1 MINVPLFI
9 ILMWNVLYSLVKL
22 CSSPSSRI
30 GSYSEGFLDSHLPS
44 NTATCICS
52 YSFFLLLLHRRKY
65 SSPYISQT
73 TSQVFWI
80 QFLSTFSGTSNYW
93 PSLLSAVSSISFFWF
108 LYISIY
114 TCLRPSH
121 HKNLS
126 SIPPPTTTSFLLS
139 VAQILRFFSML
150 FVVFFFLLIHSSTHR
165 NLATL
170 QKLHYVK
177 GFHAANSNGHY
188 STLNLLDTTWHW
200 LE

>member
-52 YSFFLLLLHRRKY
+52 YSFFLLLLHWRKY

-80 QFLSTFSGTSNYW
+80 QFLSTFSGTDSHLLTVRVGLQGIFFLSW
-93 PSLLSAVSSISFFWF
+93 RKLSADSS
-108 LYISIY
+108 
-114 TCLRPSH
+114 
-121 HKNLS
+121 HK
-126 SIPPPTTTSFLLS
+126 TSFVEGQTMIWVLTNSSRIQLDFLFE
-139 VAQILRFFSML
+139 AFF
-150 FVVFFFLLIHSSTHR
+150 V
-165 NLATL
+165 LATRHLESDFLDHRWYPCPL
-170 QKLHYVK
+170 QGKHTALTT
-177 GFHAANSNGHY
+177 GPPGNFPLEAF
-188 STLNLLDTTWHW
+188 LD
-200 LE
+200 